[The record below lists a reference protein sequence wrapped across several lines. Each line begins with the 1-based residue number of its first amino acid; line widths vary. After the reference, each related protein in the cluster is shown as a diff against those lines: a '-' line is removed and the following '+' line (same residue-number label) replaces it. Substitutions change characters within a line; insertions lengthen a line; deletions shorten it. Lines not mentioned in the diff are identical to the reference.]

1 MQTFI
6 VGGYCRDKLLGLK
19 PHDKDL
25 VAVGATEQELFYLG
39 YKKINASNFP
49 VFIDKDGN
57 QLAMARRDK
66 KVGKGHKGFK
76 VDFLPDVTL
85 EEDLM
90 RRDFTINTITMNPY
104 SEEIVETVY
113 TKQAL
118 EDLNNRII
126 RMVDKNHFADD
137 PLRAL
142 RAIRFAAVYDMKIE
156 QETET
161 VCRKM
166 FTTKEYKQ
174 MPIERV
180 IGEIERCFN
189 ANCGEKCIDLMYRLG
204 ALKVF
209 DCNLDKM
216 FTTYELPENHVEET
230 TGGHVLSCLR
240 FLDMLFKELP
250 IKNQTAVY
258 WATLYHDIGKV
269 LVDENTG
276 HFYIHDVAGADYV
289 RDNQKICK
297 NASIRNL
304 MRIVAEHHMRFS
316 HWNEM
321 KPGKRVDMVTKE
333 LGGNILGFVI
343 PCVADWYGHKDKLDK
358 LEETSTFGLVWKEI
372 HYLCYQMMFIRDIVK
387 NTKFKSKDECNRIKP
402 EKRGA
407 ILRDKAIAYYI
418 RLMSEN
424 SSLEGLTNELLDA
437 KLAFLKRVGSLGFDA
452 MTGNHNYGYWVRR
465 IHVQMKDE
473 INYWDNL
480 VEGKPE

>member
-1 MQTFI
+1 MQTYI

-25 VAVGATEQELFYLG
+25 VAVGATEKELLYMG
-39 YKKINASNFP
+39 YKKIKASNFP
-49 VFIDKDGN
+49 VFINKEGN

-76 VDFLPDVTL
+76 VDFSPDVIL

-104 SEEIVETVY
+104 TEEIFETVY

-126 RMVDKNHFADD
+126 RMVDKKHFADD

-142 RAIRFAAVYDMKIE
+142 RAIRFAAVYNMTIE

-166 FTTKEYKQ
+166 FTTKEYRQ
-174 MPIERV
+174 MPVERV

-189 ANCGEKCIDLMYRLG
+189 TNCGEKCIDLMHRLG

-209 DCNLDKM
+209 DSNLDEM

-240 FLDMLFKELP
+240 FLDMLFKEYP
-250 IKNQTAVY
+250 IKNQAAVY

-276 HFYIHDVAGADYV
+276 HFYEHDTVGADYI

-297 NASIRNL
+297 NASTRNL

-316 HWNEM
+316 RWNEM
-321 KPGKRVDMVTKE
+321 KPGKRVDMTTKE
-333 LGGNILGFVI
+333 LGGHMLGFVI
-343 PCVADWYGHKDKLDK
+343 PCVADWYGHKDKLDIMK
-358 LEETSTFGLVWKEI
+358 FDGSLSDVWQEI
-372 HYLCYQMMFIRDIVK
+372 QYLCYQMMFIRDIVK
-387 NTKFKSKDECNRIKP
+387 NTKFKSKDECNRINP

-407 ILRDKAIAYYI
+407 ILRDKAIMYYV
-418 RLMSEN
+418 RLMDFN
-424 SSLEGLTNELLDA
+424 HSLEGLTTGLLDA
-437 KLAFLKRVGSLGFDA
+437 KLAFLKRVGSLGFDK
-452 MTGNHNYGYWVRR
+452 MTCNHNYGYWLSQ
-465 IHVQMKDE
+465 IHNHMKDDFE
-473 INYWDNL
+473 YWNDF
-480 VEGKPE
+480 VEGKPK